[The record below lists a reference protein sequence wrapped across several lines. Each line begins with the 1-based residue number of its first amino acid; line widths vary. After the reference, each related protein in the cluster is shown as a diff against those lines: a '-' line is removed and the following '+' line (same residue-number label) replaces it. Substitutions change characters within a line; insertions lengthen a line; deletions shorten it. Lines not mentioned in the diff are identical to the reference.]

1 MRILLIEDENS
12 VSEVIR
18 LALEKNNQII
28 DIAQTGEDGLSY
40 LDIYDYAIV
49 ILDLNLPDMS
59 GYDILRKI
67 RSHKKLSIKNIP
79 VLILSGYAQVDNKL
93 KGLSLGADDYL
104 TKPFSTAE
112 LLMRIETIIR
122 RTTTQSTSIIK
133 TGLLEVDINKHTA
146 SVDGNPIH
154 LTTKEYLILELLSLK
169 KDGHPLSKEQ
179 ILNHLYSAVDD
190 EPELKIIDVFVCKLR
205 KKIEKYTNG
214 KQYIKTAWGS
224 GYKLS
229 DE

>member
-1 MRILLIEDENS
+1 MRVLLIEDELS

-28 DIAQTGEDGLSY
+28 DIASNGDDGLNY
-40 LDIYDYAIV
+40 LDLYDYAIV
-49 ILDLNLPDMS
+49 ILDLNLPDIS
-59 GYDILRKI
+59 GYDVLKRI

-79 VLILSGYAQVDNKL
+79 ILILSGYAQIDNKL

-122 RTTTQSTSIIK
+122 RTTTQSTSIIT
-133 TGLLEVDINKHTA
+133 TGLLEVDINKHKATI
-146 SVDGNPIH
+146 GNIDIH

-169 KDGHPLSKEQ
+169 KGQVLSKEQ
-179 ILNHLYSAVDD
+179 ILNHLYNAIDD

-214 KQYIKTAWGS
+214 EQYIKTIWGS

>member
-1 MRILLIEDENS
+1 MRVLLIEDELS
-12 VSEVIR
+12 VSEVVR
-18 LALEKNNQII
+18 LALEKNSQIV
-28 DIAQTGEDGLSY
+28 DIASNGEDGLNY
-40 LDIYDYAIV
+40 LDLYDYAIV
-49 ILDLNLPDMS
+49 ILDLNLPDIS
-59 GYDILRKI
+59 GYDVLKRI

-79 VLILSGYAQVDNKL
+79 ILILSGYAQVDNKL

-133 TGLLEVDINKHTA
+133 TGILKVDINKHKATI
-146 SVDGNPIH
+146 GNIDIH

-169 KDGHPLSKEQ
+169 KGQVLSKEQ
-179 ILNHLYSAVDD
+179 ILNHLYNAVDD

-214 KQYIKTAWGS
+214 EQYIKTIWGS

>member
-1 MRILLIEDENS
+1 MRVLLIEDEFP

-28 DIAQTGEDGLSY
+28 DIASNGEDGLNY
-40 LDIYDYAIV
+40 LDLYDYAIV
-49 ILDLNLPDMS
+49 ILDLNLPDIS
-59 GYDILRKI
+59 GYDVLKGI

-79 VLILSGYAQVDNKL
+79 ILILSGYAQVDSKL

-122 RTTTQSTSIIK
+122 RTTTQSTSIIT
-133 TGLLEVDINKHTA
+133 TGLLEVDINKHKATI
-146 SVDGNPIH
+146 GNIDIH

-169 KDGHPLSKEQ
+169 KGQVLSKEQ
-179 ILNHLYSAVDD
+179 ILNHLYNAVDD
-190 EPELKIIDVFVCKLR
+190 EPELKIIDVFICKLR

-214 KQYIKTAWGS
+214 EQYIKTIWGS

>member
-1 MRILLIEDENS
+1 MRVLLIEDELS
-12 VSEVIR
+12 VSEVVR
-18 LALEKNNQII
+18 LALEKNNQIV
-28 DIAQTGEDGLSY
+28 DIASNGEDGLNY
-40 LDIYDYAIV
+40 LDLYDYAIV
-49 ILDLNLPDMS
+49 ILDLNLPDIS
-59 GYDILRKI
+59 GYDVLKRI
-67 RSHKKLSIKNIP
+67 RNHKKLSIKNIP
-79 VLILSGYAQVDNKL
+79 ILILSGYAQVDNKL

-122 RTTTQSTSIIK
+122 RTTTQSTSIIT
-133 TGLLEVDINKHTA
+133 TGLLEVDINKHKATI
-146 SVDGNPIH
+146 GNIDIP

-169 KDGHPLSKEQ
+169 KGQVLSKEQ
-179 ILNHLYSAVDD
+179 ILNHLYNAVDD

-205 KKIEKYTNG
+205 KKIEKHTNG
-214 KQYIKTAWGS
+214 EQYIKTIWGS

>member
-1 MRILLIEDENS
+1 MRVLLIEDENS

-18 LALEKNNQII
+18 LALEKNNQIV
-28 DIAQTGEDGLSY
+28 DIAQTGDDGLSY
-40 LDIYDYAIV
+40 LEIYDYAIV
-49 ILDLNLPDMS
+49 VLDLNLPDMN

-67 RSHKKLSIKNIP
+67 RNHKKFSIKNVP

-122 RTTTQSTSIIK
+122 RTTTQSTSVIK
-133 TGLLEVDINKHTA
+133 TGMLEVDINKHTA
-146 SVDGNPIH
+146 MIGDKQIH

-169 KDGHPLSKEQ
+169 KGQPLSKEQ

-190 EPELKIIDVFVCKLR
+190 EPELKIIDVFICKLR
-205 KKIEKYTNG
+205 KKIEEHTNG
-214 KQYIKTAWGS
+214 KQYIKTMWGM
-224 GYKLS
+224 GYKLT
-229 DE
+229 EE

>member
-133 TGLLEVDINKHTA
+133 TGLLEVDINRHTA

-169 KDGHPLSKEQ
+169 KDGRPLSKEQ